1 MRRRRNSPI
10 LIAGLLALLSAL
22 GLMAIVWSTDGG
34 LKPLDATARQQT
46 VDLIVQTRLAATAQM
61 RASLE
66 AEFTPEATETEA
78 ASP

>member
-22 GLMAIVWSTDGG
+22 ALIAIVWSMDGG
-34 LKPLDATARQQT
+34 LRPPDATARQRT
-46 VDLIVQTRLAATAQM
+46 VDLIVQTRLALTAEMRETLGAAATV
-61 RASLE
+61 E
-66 AEFTPEATETEA
+66 PTETET